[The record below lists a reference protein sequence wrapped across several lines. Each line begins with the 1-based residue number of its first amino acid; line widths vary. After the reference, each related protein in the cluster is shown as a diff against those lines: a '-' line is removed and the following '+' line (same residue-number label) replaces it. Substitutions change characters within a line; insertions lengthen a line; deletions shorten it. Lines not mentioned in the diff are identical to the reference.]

1 MIGDSPEARP
11 SSGAPDRRFCG
22 VLSRELEVAQH
33 RRRCGSGGSG
43 GSGGGLKIATKV
55 STKNWR
61 WLGAS
66 LSDAGRQIRRPIEP
80 RRRRPADPATPAG
93 RSGVRRPADP
103 ASAGRQIRRPIEP
116 AASVAVRVDC
126 EAGARARGAPAA
138 PSLTGLPLHSARR
151 GRAEYRTKT
160 IRVGLR
166 GLGDTSR
173 DVPNVTTYDGQ
184 CGWAR
189 RALRDNRARRAGS
202 AAAARAQPRPSE

>member
-33 RRRCGSGGSG
+33 RRRCGSGGS
-43 GSGGGLKIATKV
+43 SGGLTIATKI
-55 STKNWR
+55 STKNWQ

-66 LSDAGRQIRRPIEP
+66 LGDAGQ
-80 RRRRPADPATPAG
+80 
-93 RSGVRRPADP
+93 
-103 ASAGRQIRRPIEP
+103 QIRRPIEP

-126 EAGARARGAPAA
+126 EVGARARGAPAA

-160 IRVGLR
+160 IRVGLG

-173 DVPNVTTYDGQ
+173 DMPKVITCDGQ

-202 AAAARAQPRPSE
+202 AAAARTQPRPSE